1 MKRRET
7 AKDLLKKSTMEF
19 INFRKMTQRL
29 DKFTAHF
36 SDMDNNHQYEIREAE
51 NSVYEA
57 SPEPRKYQFDDSTSS
72 IASTP

>member
-7 AKDLLKKSTMEF
+7 AKELLKKSTMEF

-36 SDMDNNHQYEIREAE
+36 SDIDNN
-51 NSVYEA
+51 
-57 SPEPRKYQFDDSTSS
+57 P
-72 IASTP
+72 